1 MSDPQN
7 KADLKP
13 EKSQGR
19 NDPAGW
25 QSTGIETLRDP
36 KGGTYGT
43 LPGTDDPEQPKEHP
57 TPHEKAQSGAD
68 VRPDVEQLPET
79 LPEGLQHE
87 RKGPYGKTT
96 GRRGA
101 ND

>member
-1 MSDPQN
+1 MD
-7 KADLKP
+7 
-13 EKSQGR
+13 
-19 NDPAGW
+19 
-25 QSTGIETLRDP
+25 TLRDP
-36 KGGTYGT
+36 RGGAYGT
-43 LPGTDDPEQPKEHP
+43 VPGTDDPEQPQEHA

-68 VRPDVEQLPET
+68 VRPDVEEMPET

-101 ND
+101 NE